1 MSVTDKLAIKGQINL
16 WLWRIADENPRGP
29 DVGEG
34 ADTGGGELGHRCAA
48 LEAGLPEM
56 GEDDDTLKELLLGVM
71 SNETHW
77 LPVLFLSYSN

>member
-1 MSVTDKLAIKGQINL
+1 
-16 WLWRIADENPRGP
+16 
-29 DVGEG
+29 
-34 ADTGGGELGHRCAA
+34 
-48 LEAGLPEM
+48 M